1 MGSRPR
7 TLEPFRVSGLCS
19 GPSEHKRWLQ
29 AVCSSL
35 KYTTS
40 LLETVHIYILLFL
53 GGVLSRSHH
62 LRFCTQKF
70 THIFYFC
77 MYSVIFFFNS
87 ILATDN
93 YLNGLSINVE
103 FFGSYGL
110 TSNLK
115 KAINGWL
122 SPNNWYLD
130 QLVNL
135 LFNKT
140 WVVPSCLLLP
150 PPLQN
155 PSTSLCDDDQA
166 AAALADEKPLWG
178 APVLRLHADIWQ
190 HSHWFFN
197 PELLQLSHTECFIVL
212 KEFFLI
218 VDLKTPAA
226 VFFLNTLNKY
236 KCDKLQPQFQKCWDI
251 V

>member
-19 GPSEHKRWLQ
+19 GPPEHKRCLQ

-40 LLETVHIYILLFL
+40 LRETVHIYILLFF
-53 GGVLSRSHH
+53 GGVQNIFLGVQNIITWCFA
-62 LRFCTQKF
+62 LRNL
-70 THIFYFC
+70 HIFFTFVC
-77 MYSVIFFFNS
+77 ILSFFYS

-110 TSNLK
+110 TPNFLKK

-135 LFNKT
+135 LFSKT

-166 AAALADEKPLWG
+166 AAAPADEKPLWG

-226 VFFLNTLNKY
+226 VFSRL
-236 KCDKLQPQFQKCWDI
+236 
-251 V
+251 